1 MGKKKIL
8 VIEDDK
14 FFQTL
19 VTKKLMDEGYEVLA
33 ASDSNEALAIL
44 EKEKPDLII
53 LDLILPLLDGF
64 EILSIVKKGEKTKDI
79 PVIIL
84 SNLGQKE
91 EVERAIALGAN
102 DFMIKVNFTP
112 EEIAGKIKSF
122 LK

>member
-1 MGKKKIL
+1 MEKKKIL

-19 VTKKLMDEGYEVLA
+19 VTKKLIGEGYEVLT

-44 EKEKPDLII
+44 EKEKPNLII
-53 LDLILPLLDGF
+53 LDLILPILDGF
-64 EILSIVKKGEKTKDI
+64 EILSIVKKDEKTKDI